1 MASTKFEI
9 LGQEEFARAG
19 RLHLAHGV
27 VETPVF
33 MPVGTVGAVKT
44 VEAAELRPWGT
55 QILLGNTYH
64 LYLRPGLEILEHF
77 GGLHNFMAWDGP
89 ILTDSGGFQVFSLG
103 KMQRLNDHGVTFRSH
118 INGDL
123 VELTPEKSAQIQQVI
138 GSDIAMVLDECL
150 ALPNTESEL
159 EVAVQRSYRW
169 AQRFLDVPRRIDQK
183 IFGILQGGTSVELRR
198 QSLELTQSLP
208 IDGLAIGGLSVGEP
222 HEDMVRILEDLAPR
236 LPSELPHYLMGVGTP
251 LDLIEAIRC
260 GVDMFDCV
268 LPTRNGRNGG
278 FFTDD
283 GLLNI
288 RNKVHALDKSPVDE
302 SCSCPACRRYS
313 RGYLRHLFMTREIL
327 GCRLATLHNV
337 HYYHRLMRTA
347 REAIIEGNFASFYGR
362 MKPRFA
368 AGYGKSGSQT
378 EEAVDGH
385 TLMESES

>member
-9 LGQEEFARAG
+9 LAREEFARAG
-19 RLHLAHGV
+19 RLHLAHGT

-44 VEAAELRPWGT
+44 VEAAELPLWGT

-64 LYLRPGLEILEHF
+64 LYLRPGLEILKHF
-77 GGLHNFMAWDGP
+77 GGLHPFMAWDGP

-103 KMQRLNDHGVTFRSH
+103 KMQKLDDRGVTFRSH
-118 INGDL
+118 LNGDL
-123 VELTPEKSAQIQQVI
+123 VDLTPEKSAEIQQVI

-150 ALPNTESEL
+150 ALPSTEQAL
-159 EVAVQRSYRW
+159 EKAVERSYTW
-169 AQRFLDVPRRIDQK
+169 AQRFLAVPRLSTQN
-183 IFGILQGGTSVELRR
+183 IFGILQGGTSVPLRQR
-198 QSLELTQSLP
+198 SLELTQSLP
-208 IDGLAIGGLSVGEP
+208 IDGIAIGGLSVGEP
-222 HEDMVRILEDLAPR
+222 HTEMVRVLEDLAPR
-236 LPSELPHYLMGVGTP
+236 LPTALPHYLMGVGTP
-251 LDLIEAIRC
+251 LDLLEAIRC

-278 FFTDD
+278 FFTDA

-288 RNKVHALDKSPVDE
+288 RNKVHALDKNPVDE
-302 SCSCPACRRYS
+302 NCACPACSRYS

-347 REAIIEGNFASFYGR
+347 RDAIKAGTFVELYRRLKPQFAVGYGR
-362 MKPRFA
+362 SA
-368 AGYGKSGSQT
+368 SQT
-378 EEAVDGH
+378 DEADDGH
-385 TLMESES
+385 TLLEREE